1 MPSGISVQ
9 RERNICI
16 GISETE
22 RGKRLDGNRRNC
34 ENGKGKNERIGKSG
48 KKLWNS
54 GGWDRG

>member
-1 MPSGISVQ
+1 VPSGISVQ
-9 RERNICI
+9 REGNICT

-22 RGKRLDGNRRNC
+22 PGKRLDGNRRNC